1 MFTKDKSQ
9 SPAGSYILTDE
20 NSSFYKQLGCE
31 EALAKVSM
39 LFHIKIKSDEM
50 LNKYFA
56 TTELLTQIT
65 QQRSFVC
72 HVLNGPISLQGENA
86 LLPFRPILSNRVG
99 YLAMASHLKHS
110 LHELEYD
117 EMLIEEIME
126 NLNKIQVN
134 DMQHENALEK

>member
-1 MFTKDKSQ
+1 MITKDKNQ

-31 EALAKVSM
+31 EALAKISM
-39 LFHIKIKSDEM
+39 LFHIKINSDQM

-56 TTELLTQIT
+56 TTEMLTQIT
-65 QQRSFVC
+65 QQRSFIC
-72 HVLNGPISLQGENA
+72 HIINGPISLQGEDP
-86 LLPFRPILSNRVG
+86 LLPFRPILSNRIG
-99 YLAMASHLKHS
+99 YIAMASHLKQS

-126 NLNKIQVN
+126 NLNYIQNN
-134 DMQHENALEK
+134 DLYHKTKSS